1 MVLAR
6 NFQEMFLKILL
17 DRSEF
22 TVSHVMLGN
31 DETLQIN
38 SSFYLLLP
46 IKQELYGD
54 IFMIDWPTVERCLSS
69 PIFKKPTGV
78 SVNGSYLPDG
88 SIRLLDNIYSKTDV
102 VGSLIFSPHNK
113 TFFVI
118 DDILDELNAR
128 SEYNGA
134 TYEEHY
140 KER

>member
-1 MVLAR
+1 ML
-6 NFQEMFLKILL
+6 F
-17 DRSEF
+17 RS
-22 TVSHVMLGN
+22 
-31 DETLQIN
+31 
-38 SSFYLLLP
+38 
-46 IKQELYGD
+46 
-54 IFMIDWPTVERCLSS
+54 CLSS

>member
-1 MVLAR
+1 MSLAR

-22 TVSHVMLGN
+22 TASHVMLGN
-31 DETLQIN
+31 GETLQIN

-69 PIFKKPTGV
+69 PIFKNPTGL
-78 SVNGSYLPDG
+78 SVNGSYLPDE
-88 SIRLLDNIYSKTDV
+88 SLRLLDNIYSRTDV
-102 VGSLIFSPHNK
+102 VGSLIFAPHNN

-118 DDILDELNAR
+118 GGILDELNAR
-128 SEYNGA
+128 SEYSGA